1 MIRPISVFRGN
12 PDRTSAGGWAATP
25 RRLISVAAAASV
37 LSELGNVFQWRRRME
52 AGHGG
57 LLLMEGVSV
66 CLTRLQYQF
75 KSLTGFTA
83 GGAHLLFILLAE
95 VSLLWKCCSFP
106 NSLYRRPV
114 TKQDSGCMCNSVLIS
129 LFSLRY
135 YQADGTVDVQMF
147 LFLTNLLKS
156 WDCMLVVDLGR
167 LQLVLNVLWY
177 FKEC

>member
-1 MIRPISVFRGN
+1 MSRIVISILNLYKSAVSWRGSCDLTHHYRLQAQRLEHAMIPPISVFRGN
-12 PDRTSAGGWAATP
+12 PDRSSAGGWAATP

-52 AGHGG
+52 VGHGG
-57 LLLMEGVSV
+57 LLLMEDVSV

-114 TKQDSGCMCNSVLIS
+114 TKQLKIWLAG
-129 LFSLRY
+129 LRMH
-135 YQADGTVDVQMF
+135 V
-147 LFLTNLLKS
+147 
-156 WDCMLVVDLGR
+156 
-167 LQLVLNVLWY
+167 
-177 FKEC
+177 